1 MQRHIFDFRARPENR
16 KLEFSRNLNLWDYK
30 QSQENKSTI
39 TAPAVAVIFFP
50 HIHILAARSAM
61 RAALF
66 YCDGLYGRFLQA
78 ILSLNNFEFS
88 KTVFSRD

>member
-1 MQRHIFDFRARPENR
+1 
-16 KLEFSRNLNLWDYK
+16 
-30 QSQENKSTI
+30 
-39 TAPAVAVIFFP
+39 
-50 HIHILAARSAM
+50 M

-88 KTVFSRD
+88 KTVFSRESIPETEEGSKPNGIEKKFYDILTERALSSFSILERS